1 MKKTKIIY
9 WIITGI
15 FALLMLASAVP
26 DFLATTD
33 AVAIVNTQLGYPKYI
48 TSFLGAAKILGAI
61 VVLIPAFPRL
71 KEWAYAGLA
80 FDLIG
85 ATYSMFAIGTSG
97 GKWAFMLIWIAVLF
111 ASYFY
116 YHKMLNEKARLQTV

>member
-15 FALLMLASAVP
+15 FAALMIVAAIPDLLVTP
-26 DFLATTD
+26 Q
-33 AVAIVNTQLGYPKYI
+33 AVAIVTTQLGYPNYI
-48 TSFLGAAKILGAI
+48 TSFLGLAKLLGAI
-61 VVLIPAFPRL
+61 VVLIPGFPRL

-85 ATYSMFAIGTSG
+85 ATYSMIAIGTPAS
-97 GKWAFMLIWIAVLF
+97 KWVFMLVWIVLLF

-116 YHKMLNEKARLQTV
+116 YHKMPKAKLNTDTV

>member
-9 WIITGI
+9 WVITGL
-15 FALLMLASAVP
+15 FAAFMLFSAIPDLM
-26 DFLATTD
+26 ATPE
-33 AVAIVNTQLGYPKYI
+33 AAAIVNTQLGYPKYI

-61 VVLIPAFPRL
+61 VILIPGFPRL
-71 KEWAYAGLA
+71 KEWAYAGLF

-85 ATYSMFAIGTSG
+85 ATYSMYAIGTSG
-97 GKWAFMLIWIAVLF
+97 GKWAFMLIFIAPLF

-116 YHKMLNEKARLQTV
+116 YHKMLKEKAIAAKA